1 MDGGRYPC
9 ATTWPLSVVV
19 VVFNGDGHGDVSFR
33 LSLSHC
39 EAMTGVVGGQ
49 RIGTEHVV
57 ILSCRVFPS
66 CWGFEWYGI
75 EI

>member
-1 MDGGRYPC
+1 
-9 ATTWPLSVVV
+9 
-19 VVFNGDGHGDVSFR
+19 VSFR
-33 LSLSHC
+33 LSLSHR